1 MASICILQGHPDP
14 TPGRFCHALA
24 DAYRRGAQGAG
35 HTVTTVNIAALDVPL
50 LRSAADFATPAT
62 GDIAAAQAEILG
74 ADHLVVIFPLWLG
87 GMPALLKA
95 FFEQIARGAFL
106 IEPREGGWPLA
117 HLKGKSARVIVTM
130 GMPAPAY
137 ALFMGGHGVKSL
149 EGGILGMAGV
159 GPIHDTLIG
168 GVDGDPKHL
177 QEWLDKVE
185 ALGAK
190 GA

>member
-1 MASICILQGHPDP
+1 MATICILQGHPDP
-14 TPGRFCHALA
+14 APGRFCHALA
-24 DAYRRGAQGAG
+24 DVYRRGAETAG
-35 HTVTTVNIAALDVPL
+35 HTVTIVNIAALDVPM
-50 LRSAADFATPAT
+50 LRAAADFATAAT
-62 GDIAAAQAEILG
+62 GDIAAAQSEIMA

-149 EGGILGMAGV
+149 DSGILGMAGV

-168 GVDGDPKHL
+168 GVEGDAKHR
-177 QEWLDKVE
+177 QDWLEKVE
-185 ALGAK
+185 ELGAK
-190 GA
+190 AA

>member
-1 MASICILQGHPDP
+1 MATICILQGHPDP
-14 TPGRFCHALA
+14 APGRFCHALA
-24 DAYRRGAQGAG
+24 DAYRRGAETAG
-35 HTVTTVNIAALDVPL
+35 HTVTIVNIAALDVPV

-62 GDIAAAQAEILG
+62 GDIAAAQAEIMA

-149 EGGILGMAGV
+149 DSGILGMAGV

-168 GVDGDPKHL
+168 GVDGDAKHRKD
-177 QEWLDKVE
+177 WLEKVE
-185 ALGAK
+185 ELGAK
-190 GA
+190 AA